1 MELYKASKNIIREIQ
16 ALRILEEKLRTVIY
30 TTIEAN
36 QGKYLWIKKIM
47 HNGI

>member
-36 QGKYLWIKKIM
+36 QGKYLWIEKIM